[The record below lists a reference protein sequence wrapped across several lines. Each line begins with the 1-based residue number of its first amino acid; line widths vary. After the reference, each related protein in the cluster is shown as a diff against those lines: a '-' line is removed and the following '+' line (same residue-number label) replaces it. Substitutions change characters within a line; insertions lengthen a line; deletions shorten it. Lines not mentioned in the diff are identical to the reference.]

1 MTQGTATHITEI
13 GTVIIP
19 VTDQDRA
26 IEFYVDRL
34 GFEKRLDVPFGPG
47 DRWVEVA
54 PREAITTIALVSP
67 REAAPTGITV
77 SFSTPNAD
85 AAHAELKAR
94 GVDVDEILR
103 FGGPVPPMFIF
114 RDPEGTEFR
123 MVQRD

>member
-13 GTVIIP
+13 GTVI
-19 VTDQDRA
+19 VAVSDQDRA
-26 IEFYVDRL
+26 IEFYVDKL

-54 PREAITTIALVSP
+54 PKEAITTIALVSP
-67 REAAPTGITV
+67 HEGPTTGITV
-77 SFSTPNAD
+77 SFSTAD
-85 AAHAELKAR
+85 AEATHRELKTR

-114 RDPEGTEFR
+114 RDPDGTEFR
-123 MVQRD
+123 MVQRG